1 MVNNFP
7 FSKKVVTMG
16 FIIINLFETE
26 GQHANVKAHEAL
38 DHIVGSQPLVI
49 WVSLHH
55 HPIVS
60 GHLEPIPKEFIMPIM

>member
-1 MVNNFP
+1 
-7 FSKKVVTMG
+7 MG

-49 WVSLHH
+49 WVSLHQ

-60 GHLEPIPKEFIMPIM
+60 GHLEPIP